1 MATVKISIVTLSFN
15 QRAYLPEAIESVVGQ
30 GYSDLE
36 YIVVDPGSSDN
47 SRETIQNYSTAI
59 SQMIF
64 EPDRGP
70 SDGLNKGFSRATGEV
85 LGFLNADDVLLPGS
99 LQQVADFFA
108 LHPNCDL
115 VFGNG
120 FIIDG
125 EGQRLR
131 HVRARDFT
139 VRRYL
144 FGGTRFLQQSTFFRR
159 AAFNRTAGF
168 NLANRTCW
176 DGELFVTM
184 VKLGAAVG
192 YIDADLAAF
201 RIHSTSISGSG
212 RLVTAYRD
220 DCRRI
225 FQEVMGRSRR
235 FDDECWRL
243 GYRIEGLL
251 SRVGE
256 QFLSKRRIV
265 P

>member
-1 MATVKISIVTLSFN
+1 VKISIVTLSFN
-15 QRAYLPEAIESVVGQ
+15 QHAYLREAIESVLGQ
-30 GYSDLE
+30 EYRDLE
-36 YIVVDPGSSDN
+36 YIVVDPGSSDS
-47 SRETIQNYSTAI
+47 SRETIQNYSAAI
-59 SQMIF
+59 SQTVF

-85 LGFLNADDVLLPGS
+85 LGFLNADDLLLPGS
-99 LQQVADFFA
+99 LQKVADFFA
-108 LHPNCDL
+108 HRPNCDL
-115 VFGNG
+115 AFGNG

-125 EGQRLR
+125 EGRRVR

-144 FGGTRFLQQSTFFRR
+144 LGGARFLQQSTFFRR
-159 AAFNRTAGF
+159 AAFIRTAGF
-168 NLANRTCW
+168 NLANRTSW
-176 DGELFVTM
+176 DGELFLNM
-184 VKLGAAVG
+184 VKQGVTVG

-212 RLVTAYRD
+212 RLLTAYRE

-225 FQEVMGRSRR
+225 FQEIMGRSRR

-243 GYRIEGLL
+243 GYRIEGVL

-256 QFLSKRRIV
+256 WFFSRRRID
-265 P
+265 PK